1 MKPEDLIFDSL
12 EKRFKTLMIGTLYRF
27 EQSFGY
33 LWNHGESPNTD
44 NQIKFRQ
51 KWEDLRTD
59 ILNHGNNQIRLALNE
74 LDRFIDHQ
82 NKYSYNY
89 QFVFN
94 KNNNRR

>member
-1 MKPEDLIFDSL
+1 MKQEDIIFDNL

-33 LWNHGESPNTD
+33 LWNHGEEPNSE

-89 QFVFN
+89 KFVFN
-94 KNNNRR
+94 KNNRR

>member
-1 MKPEDLIFDSL
+1 MKQENMIFDNL

-33 LWNHGESPNTD
+33 LWNHGEEPHSE

-89 QFVFN
+89 KFVFN
-94 KNNNRR
+94 KNNRR